1 MERITL
7 REFIELR
14 CPSLLKEFRPAWW
27 LNRCVL
33 LSVPRHRQFPYVPF
47 NVKWPFADRVL
58 RPRRLLEDRQN
69 RIRQV
74 RRPLQYPHRPGIM
87 NPPSVGDL
95 FGHWMGELCESMPAE
110 PIDTVIVIWVAE
122 HVAYSGLDF
131 TPPAQERTLKDD
143 TPIVVVL
150 HGLTGGSG

>member
-1 MERITL
+1 
-7 REFIELR
+7 
-14 CPSLLKEFRPAWW
+14 
-27 LNRCVL
+27 
-33 LSVPRHRQFPYVPF
+33 
-47 NVKWPFADRVL
+47 
-58 RPRRLLEDRQN
+58 
-69 RIRQV
+69 
-74 RRPLQYPHRPGIM
+74 
-87 NPPSVGDL
+87 
-95 FGHWMGELCESMPAE
+95 MGVLCESMPAE